1 MSAFYYFN
9 RQVNK
14 MTVKIFSHSQKANTK
29 KAIEW
34 FTKHD
39 VPYELYD
46 LRQRPFLYD
55 YFLKFLYYAEPGH
68 LEFLSTRSKAGIALQ
83 QEIDKLTI
91 NELYNR
97 IKSNPKLLTEPI
109 MMDETRVLFR
119 YQEIEMT
126 QFLSRSQKLALF
138 EGMSINSL

>member
-1 MSAFYYFN
+1 
-9 RQVNK
+9 
-14 MTVKIFSHSQKANTK
+14 MTVKIFSHSLKANTK
-29 KAIEW
+29 KAMAW
-34 FTKHD
+34 FDQHD

-46 LRQRPFLYD
+46 LRQRPFLYE
-55 YFLKFLYYAEPGH
+55 YYLKFLNYAEPGQM
-68 LEFLSTRSKAGIALQ
+68 EFLSTRSKAGIALQ
-83 QEIDKLTI
+83 QEIDQLTI

-126 QFLSRSQKLALF
+126 QFLSRTQKQALF
-138 EGMSINSL
+138 EGVSIKIR